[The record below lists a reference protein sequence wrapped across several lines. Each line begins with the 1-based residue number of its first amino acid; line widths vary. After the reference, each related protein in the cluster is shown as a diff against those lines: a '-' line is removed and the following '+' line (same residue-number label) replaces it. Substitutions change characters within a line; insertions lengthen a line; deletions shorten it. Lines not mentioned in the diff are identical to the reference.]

1 MIGLDTNILVRL
13 AIEDD
18 PVQLQRAL
26 AFLAANYSAGQPG
39 FVNRITLCEMVWVLT
54 SNYGLGRIEIARHIA
69 DLIASSDIIVEDADA
84 ARSAA
89 AKFAHTNVGFTDLL
103 IAETNRAAGCKA
115 TATFD
120 KRAAKLDGFMAAP

>member
-18 PVQLQRAL
+18 LVQLRKAR
-26 AFLAANYSAGQPG
+26 AFLDANCSAGEPG

-54 SNYGLGRIEIARHIA
+54 SNYSLRRAEIARHI
-69 DLIASSDIIVEDADA
+69 IALMASTDVVIEDVDA
-84 ARSAA
+84 VRAA
-89 AKFAHTNVGFTDLL
+89 VPRYVHGNIGFADLL
-103 IAETNRAAGCKA
+103 IAETNLAAGCKA

-120 KRAAKLDGFMAAP
+120 KRAARLGGFMAIP

>member
-18 PVQLQRAL
+18 PVQLQKARD
-26 AFLAANYSAGQPG
+26 FLDANCSAGDPG

-54 SNYGLGRIEIARHIA
+54 SNYGLRRAEIARHIA
-69 DLIASSDIIVEDADA
+69 ALIASTDIVIEDADA
-84 ARSAA
+84 VRAA
-89 AKFAHTNVGFTDLL
+89 VPRYAHSNIGFADLL
-103 IAETNRAAGCKA
+103 IAETNLAAGCKA

-120 KRAAKLDGFMAAP
+120 RRAAKLDGFMAMP